1 MHMRPFHILLLLGCL
16 LAGST
21 LWAEPA
27 LAQRSG
33 QTPAAFEG
41 VDMDE
46 RLGETIPT
54 DIVFHDENGEDVTL
68 DAYFDGEKPVVLNL
82 VYHNCTMLC
91 NVVLDSF
98 TKSLAALD
106 WTPGDEFEILT
117 VSFNAIETADLAR
130 RQKERYVQQLG
141 KPEAAPGW
149 HFLTGTEASIERLT
163 QAVGFQYR
171 WVEAQQEFAHP
182 AALIFLSGTG
192 KITRYLYG
200 VDVPASD
207 LRPALV
213 EASEG
218 TVGTPLDQI
227 FLFCF
232 HYDPQANS
240 YVANATNL
248 MRLGGVLT
256 VLALGFMLVFFWR
269 REGRKHRLENGKR
282 AAGDSR
288 SKWELESG

>member
-1 MHMRPFHILLLLGCL
+1 MSLRYLHILLLLGCL
-16 LAGST
+16 FAGS
-21 LWAEPA
+21 LHWAEPA
-27 LAQRSG
+27 QAQRSG
-33 QTPAAFEG
+33 QTPEVFEG

-54 DIVFHDENGEDVTL
+54 NIVFHDEYGTDVTL
-68 DAYFDGEKPVVLNL
+68 ASYFDGEKPVVLNL

-98 TKSLAALD
+98 TKTLADLD
-106 WTPGDEFEILT
+106 WVPGEEFEILT

-141 KPEAAPGW
+141 KPEAATGW
-149 HFLTGTEASIERLT
+149 HFLTGTEAAIEQLT
-163 QAVGFQYR
+163 DAVGFQYR
-171 WVEAQQEFAHP
+171 WIEAQQEFAHP

-200 VDVPASD
+200 VDVPARD
-207 LRPALV
+207 VRPALV

-227 FLFCF
+227 FLFCYQ
-232 HYDPQANS
+232 YDPQANS

-248 MRLGGVLT
+248 MRLGGILT
-256 VLALGFMLVFFWR
+256 VLALGCMLVVFWR
-269 REGRKHRLENGKR
+269 REGRKHKLETR
-282 AAGDSR
+282 
-288 SKWELESG
+288 KWELENG